1 MEIMKIEIKI
11 VKTADIKQ
19 LIELYKDAGWWKE
32 ENDGTDPSFIQKII
46 EGSFC
51 FAIAVI
57 EDKIIGMGRSISDGV
72 SDAYIQDVAVLRE
85 FRGQRIGVKIMDEI
99 IKFLKNKNI
108 TWIGLIAEPN
118 AVSFYDRYGFS
129 RMENYVP
136 FLLKDKL

>member
-1 MEIMKIEIKI
+1 MKIEIKI
-11 VKTADIKQ
+11 VKSADIEQ
-19 LIELYKDAGWWKE
+19 LIALYKDAGWWKE

-72 SDAYIQDVAVLRE
+72 SDAYIQDVVVLRD
-85 FRGQRIGVKIMDEI
+85 FRGQGIGVKIMDEI
-99 IKFLKNKNI
+99 IKFLKSKNI

-136 FLLKDKL
+136 FLLKEKL

>member
-1 MEIMKIEIKI
+1 MKIEIKI